1 MGERLCIGEEGARKG
16 CRGSKDQGRATLP
29 GEANNDGDTDDTD
42 VDDVMMIVL
51 KSDKNLEG
59 KVTEAK
65 QACLLVCLELR
76 LEPQWFKADKAKY
89 GMTIL

>member
-1 MGERLCIGEEGARKG
+1 MGERLCIGEEGARKR

-29 GEANNDGDTDDTD
+29 GDANDYADTDDPD
-42 VDDVMMIVL
+42 VGGVMMIVL
-51 KSDKNLEG
+51 KSNKNLEG

-89 GMTIL
+89 GRKIL

>member
-1 MGERLCIGEEGARKG
+1 MR
-16 CRGSKDQGRATLP
+16 CRGSKDQGKATLP
-29 GEANNDGDTDDTD
+29 GDANDNGDIEDPD
-42 VDDVMMIVL
+42 VDDVMMIFS

>member
-1 MGERLCIGEEGARKG
+1 MR
-16 CRGSKDQGRATLP
+16 CRGSKDQDRATLP
-29 GEANNDGDTDDTD
+29 GDANIGGDTDDSD
-42 VDDVMMIVL
+42 VDGVMMIVL

-76 LEPQWFKADKAKY
+76 LEPQWFKVDKAEY
-89 GMTIL
+89 GRTIL